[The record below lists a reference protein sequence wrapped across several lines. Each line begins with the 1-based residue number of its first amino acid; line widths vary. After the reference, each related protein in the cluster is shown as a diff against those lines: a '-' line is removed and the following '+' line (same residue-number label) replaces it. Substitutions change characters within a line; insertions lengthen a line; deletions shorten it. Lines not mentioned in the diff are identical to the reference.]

1 MYLGIFMGTRAYQ
14 KATYNFCE
22 ITLLNQ
28 ITILFFD
35 SQPSSSKL
43 FCVKKKTKQRM
54 NPEMSC
60 GVHTADSDVKL
71 GKLIILKL

>member
-1 MYLGIFMGTRAYQ
+1 MHLGIFIGTRAYQ
-14 KATYNFCE
+14 LVTYNFGE

-28 ITILFFD
+28 TTMLFFD

-71 GKLIILKL
+71 GNL